1 MVNLALR
8 IALGQVLTQSVI
20 PIFLADE
27 IDANMADK
35 RTKATHDSL
44 RRLRGKLKQ
53 IVVVTHKEFEES
65 DQTVW
70 IT

>member
-1 MVNLALR
+1 MGR
-8 IALGQVLTQSVI
+8 VLTQSVI

-35 RTKATHDSL
+35 RTEATHASL
-44 RRLRGKLKQ
+44 RRLTAQLKQ
-53 IVVVTHKEFEES
+53 IIVVTHKEFKES